1 MLLVGLS
8 AKESRYVSLCREWT
22 LSKSPDVRRLLKVLS
37 CRSWSCDLCAEK
49 RKKQLIAL
57 AKSGE
62 PNRFL
67 TLTVSPA
74 AGDTPEDA
82 YAVLMRAWHLIIKRL
97 RRDPRFEAIEYL
109 WVVEATKAGQPHL
122 HILLRSPFLSQSLI
136 SEWMSELASSPIV
149 YIESIKTLKQ
159 VANYVA
165 KYVAKAPARFGS
177 SKRYF
182 ASRDYELDKSAKPVK
197 SLNPL
202 ENWSIDRRHISQIIR
217 DLTLDGWIEVESTG
231 SVFEFIPPAR
241 PPPIISVPKEA
252 QLGFF
257 RAHKR

>member
-1 MLLVGLS
+1 M
-8 AKESRYVSLCREWT
+8 SLCREWS
-22 LSKSPDVRRLLKVLS
+22 LIKHQAESRLLKILS

-82 YAVLMRAWHLIIKRL
+82 YAVLMRAWHLIVKRL
-97 RRDPRFEAIEYL
+97 RRDPRFEKIAYL

-202 ENWSIDRRHISQIIR
+202 ENWNIERRHYSLIIR
-217 DLTLDGWIEVESTG
+217 DWTLDGLIELDGNG

-241 PPPIISVPKEA
+241 PPPIISGPKEV
-252 QLGFF
+252 QLVF
-257 RAHKR
+257 R